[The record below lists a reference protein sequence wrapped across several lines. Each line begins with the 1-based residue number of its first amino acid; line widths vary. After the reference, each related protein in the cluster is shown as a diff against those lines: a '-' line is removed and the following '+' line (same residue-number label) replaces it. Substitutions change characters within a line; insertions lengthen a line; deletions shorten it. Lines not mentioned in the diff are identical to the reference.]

1 MHVVVLSALS
11 LPLAPPLS
19 FPFFTLQYIDIVTF
33 LHLGFNNL
41 RCIPKFGTKA
51 KYNLRILNLRNNQLE
66 NIDGKYI

>member
-1 MHVVVLSALS
+1 MHVVVLSASLFPSLS
-11 LPLAPPLS
+11 LP
-19 FPFFTLQYIDIVTF
+19 FTLQYIDIVTF

-66 NIDGKYI
+66 NIDGKYM